1 MINRVLRVERQLGR
15 QLGSSREDFEAK
27 TFTKQEVRTKTHSS
41 MRTLPIPDVVFQEI
55 LHERQI
61 YEKNRS
67 RRKDTFQDLDYIC
80 CSSYGRPRSKN
91 YHWTYFKKLLEE
103 NHLPDI
109 RWHDLRSTY
118 CTLLLK
124 NNYSPKA
131 ISQLMGH
138 SKEII
143 TVDVYADNSNL
154 IAESVPELEQF
165 MEEVLPERREEKLD
179 EKLLDIEIDVSG
191 YLQ

>member
-1 MINRVLRVERQLGR
+1 MIGDLSRVQKIYLVTGRTDMRKSFDGLMAVIRDNFQLDPFTNAVFLFCGR
-15 QLGSSREDFEAK
+15 
-27 TFTKQEVRTKTHSS
+27 
-41 MRTLPIPDVVFQEI
+41 
-55 LHERQI
+55 
-61 YEKNRS
+61 KNN
-67 RRKDTFQDLDYIC
+67 TMNIC
-80 CSSYGRPRSKN
+80 CSSYDRPRSKN
-91 YHWTYFKKLLEE
+91 YHWTHFKKLLKE

-143 TVDVYADNSNL
+143 TVDVYGDNSNL
-154 IAESVPELEQF
+154 IAEPIPELEKF
-165 MEEVLPERREEKLD
+165 MEEVLPERRDEKLD
-179 EKLLDIEIDVSG
+179 EELLNIEIDVSV
-191 YLQ
+191 YLP

>member
-1 MINRVLRVERQLGR
+1 MEKSVLWC
-15 QLGSSREDFEAK
+15 FYAK
-27 TFTKQEVRTKTHSS
+27 WK
-41 MRTLPIPDVVFQEI
+41 
-55 LHERQI
+55 
-61 YEKNRS
+61 
-67 RRKDTFQDLDYIC
+67 
-80 CSSYGRPRSKN
+80 
-91 YHWTYFKKLLEE
+91 E

-143 TVDVYADNSNL
+143 TVDVYGDNSNL
-154 IAESVPELEQF
+154 IAEPVPELEQF
-165 MEEVLPERREEKLD
+165 MEEVLPERRDEKLD
-179 EKLLDIEIDVSG
+179 EELLNIEIDVSV
-191 YLQ
+191 YLP